1 MKTSIAIAFALT
13 LSASAAEAKL
23 YEKAIVMSCS
33 ALGCTGTAAKV
44 PKGKSLS
51 LKTASCIFSFS
62 GAASPGVGAIEIDQN
77 PTGFSQIFS
86 THYVVANIAT
96 APVQPVPMRIDAG
109 KRPRVSMLFGAGTVT
124 AGRCFLRGSIN

>member
-1 MKTSIAIAFALT
+1 MKTSIAIAFAFT

-51 LKTASCIFSFS
+51 LKTASCIFYFN
-62 GAASPGVGAIEIDQN
+62 GAASPGAGTIEIDQN
-77 PTGFSQIFS
+77 LPGFAQIFS

-96 APVQPVPMRIDAG
+96 APVQPVPMQIGGG
-109 KRPRVSMLFGAGTVT
+109 KKPIVSMFFGGGTVS
-124 AGRCFLRGSIN
+124 AGRGFLRGSIN